1 LKSLLTAQLR
11 KIRGKNWRKQDWWF
25 GGLVVWWFDV
35 MNKINVH
42 VYEDWTKFQNIL

>member
-1 LKSLLTAQLR
+1 VE
-11 KIRGKNWRKQDWWF
+11 KIGENKI